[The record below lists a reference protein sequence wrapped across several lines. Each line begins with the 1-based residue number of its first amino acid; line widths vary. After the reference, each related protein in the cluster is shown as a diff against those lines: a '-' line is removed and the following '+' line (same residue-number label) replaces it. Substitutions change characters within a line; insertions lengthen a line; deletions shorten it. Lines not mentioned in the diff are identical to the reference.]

1 MRQRIREVAALRIL
15 SDDEFGP
22 ALRLMHQHIR
32 EFCEVHGVN
41 LGGVLEGEGE
51 MFKRGPKLTVDH
63 GKEGQP

>member
-32 EFCEVHGVN
+32 EFS
-41 LGGVLEGEGE
+41 
-51 MFKRGPKLTVDH
+51 
-63 GKEGQP
+63 